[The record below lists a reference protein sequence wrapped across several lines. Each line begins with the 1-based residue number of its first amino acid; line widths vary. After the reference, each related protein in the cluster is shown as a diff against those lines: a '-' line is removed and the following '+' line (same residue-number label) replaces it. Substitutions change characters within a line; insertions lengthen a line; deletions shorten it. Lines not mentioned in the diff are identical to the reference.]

1 MQKEHAHTPSKNTSW
16 WAFFFDR
23 GISVHDS
30 QLNAK
35 RIVLT
40 NSTLA
45 LTIYICWFFCC
56 IEYVYDIYPINYIF
70 LFYGCIYVLAWW
82 LNRPG
87 KNTLSKTL
95 TYFGVLTH
103 TIALSIALGPRVDF
117 KSFYIPISIIP
128 FLIFN
133 KKERILFFI
142 SLAATLINIVAM
154 YTLDLNDY
162 SSLYP
167 FPDEM
172 YTLLNHTFNIICI
185 CCMIILAYLFM
196 SITELGEELLLEKTT
211 LLEKQNIELEKRRK
225 EQEKLNH
232 VKDRLLSIIA
242 HDLKNPIHNLQGISD
257 LILQNSLSREE
268 SEFIIKKFKA
278 SAQNTSQ
285 MLDNLLTWSS
295 AELNKAQK
303 YPEKITLKHFIEGLF
318 EQVEYRASQKEINLI
333 NAIQEKIIITTD
345 RNALEI
351 VLRNVVLNAIKFSYS
366 GQNITVQAEEK
377 NGMINIQVID
387 HGIGIPEAILHKLF
401 EADTNKSRHGTQ
413 KEKGFGLGLMLC
425 KQLVEQN
432 EGTIRVTSIPGQI
445 TTLSIEYPSTV

>member
-1 MQKEHAHTPSKNTSW
+1 MQKERVHTSNKNTSW
-16 WAFFFDR
+16 WAFFFNR

-35 RIVLT
+35 RIMLT

-45 LTIYICWFFCC
+45 LTMYISWFFIC

-87 KNTLSKTL
+87 KNKLSKTL

-133 KKERILFFI
+133 KKERTLFFI
-142 SLAATLINIVAM
+142 SLVATLINIVAM
-154 YTLDLNDY
+154 YTLDLSDY
-162 SSLYP
+162 ASLYT

-196 SITELGEELLLEKTT
+196 SITELGEELLLEKTS

-225 EQEKLNH
+225 EQEKLNL

-285 MLDNLLTWSS
+285 MLDNLLAWSS
-295 AELNKAQK
+295 AELNKTEQH
-303 YPEKITLKHFIEGLF
+303 PEKIALKQFIEDLF
-318 EQVEYRASQKEINLI
+318 EQVEYRATQKEIRLI
-333 NAIQEKIIITTD
+333 NAVQEGISLTTD
-345 RNALEI
+345 CNALEI
-351 VLRNVVLNAIKFSYS
+351 VLRNLILNAVKFSHG
-366 GQNITVQAEEK
+366 GQNITLRTEEHH
-377 NGMINIQVID
+377 GFLRIQVID
-387 HGIGIPEAILHKLF
+387 HGIGIPEEILHKLF
-401 EADTNKSRHGTQ
+401 EPDTSKSRHGTQ

-425 KQLVEQN
+425 KQLVEKN
-432 EGTIRVTSIPGQI
+432 KGTIGATSIPGQI
-445 TTLSIEYPSTV
+445 TTLSIEYPL